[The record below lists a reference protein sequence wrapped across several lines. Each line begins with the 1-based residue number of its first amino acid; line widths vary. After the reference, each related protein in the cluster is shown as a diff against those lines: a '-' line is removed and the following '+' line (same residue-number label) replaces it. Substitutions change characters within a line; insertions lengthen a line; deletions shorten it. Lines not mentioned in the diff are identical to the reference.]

1 MIKHFLVTLFL
12 FLVSLKDTLE
22 TNSTK
27 SSLVVDLTDKNL
39 NEFLKN
45 NENVLIKFY
54 THWCGECKRMEPI
67 YHQLAELVNEKDLNV
82 KIARIEV
89 EENPNAGRKFQINL
103 YPTFIFIRNY
113 ERVKFE
119 DQNELNDLFSF
130 VKAQL
135 KNLK

>member
-1 MIKHFLVTLFL
+1 
-12 FLVSLKDTLE
+12 
-22 TNSTK
+22 
-27 SSLVVDLTDKNL
+27 
-39 NEFLKN
+39 
-45 NENVLIKFY
+45 
-54 THWCGECKRMEPI
+54 MEPI

-119 DQNELNDLFSF
+119 DQNDLNDLFSF
-130 VKAQL
+130 VKTHL